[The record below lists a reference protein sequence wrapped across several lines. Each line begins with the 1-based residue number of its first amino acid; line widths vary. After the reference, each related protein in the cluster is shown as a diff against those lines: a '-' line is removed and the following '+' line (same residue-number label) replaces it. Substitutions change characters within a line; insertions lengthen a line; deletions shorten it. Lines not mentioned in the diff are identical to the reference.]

1 MLNSLY
7 LTKEET
13 KSLDLADC
21 HDICSNV
28 SGYSLSSAKVK
39 TELFLSLTHYIE
51 GQEINP
57 FYELLLAD
65 GALRWKES
73 KLMDDKLT
81 KWITPEL
88 INSTFAR
95 MRANIEQ
102 LHDVQVRQTE
112 VKIALEKAKAQMGA
126 NPDFKWGAND
136 TVRDAQIANAYP
148 DLVTKSNA
156 LKIEAQKLSDQR
168 ELIKLDVEEINVMID
183 FYKVLNV
190 SGE

>member
-1 MLNSLY
+1 
-7 LTKEET
+7 
-13 KSLDLADC
+13 
-21 HDICSNV
+21 
-28 SGYSLSSAKVK
+28 
-39 TELFLSLTHYIE
+39 
-51 GQEINP
+51 
-57 FYELLLAD
+57 
-65 GALRWKES
+65 
-73 KLMDDKLT
+73 MD
-81 KWITPEL
+81 
-88 INSTFAR
+88 
-95 MRANIEQ
+95 
-102 LHDVQVRQTE
+102 
-112 VKIALEKAKAQMGA
+112 A